1 MRIIN
6 LYFAQVILSR
16 TLLVFSILL
25 SIFVF
30 VTFVDQLADVGIN
43 GYDLTNVLQYVGLT
57 IPKTIYELFPMAALL
72 GTILGLS
79 SMAVDSELVVMRAS
93 GVSLLQIVGA
103 VLKVGAVFVLLS
115 ILIGELIMPTTE
127 SMAQRQRA
135 QALQRDI
142 NQQSNFG
149 LWMRDKKTYVKVD
162 EVLPDLTL
170 LGIRI
175 FEFDEEGHLRSLVY
189 AKQGLF
195 DDRQEEGLEGGGCW
209 RLGDVKQTLISQR
222 GAESKKIDEAC
233 WRTLVTPQ
241 ILSVF
246 LIKPDQLSTFQLRR
260 YINHLQSNNQ
270 ETGTYELAF
279 WNKIMLPLSTAVM
292 VILAIPFVF
301 HQLRSAGL
309 GRSLFVG
316 IMLGMAFYVFSKG
329 FGFFVLVY
337 GIPPFIGAI
346 LPAGMFLCGAA
357 IMLRR
362 VA

>member
-16 TLLVFSILL
+16 TILVFSILL
-25 SIFVF
+25 GLFVF
-30 VTFVDQLADVGIN
+30 VTFVDQLADLGTN
-43 GYDLTNVLQYVGLT
+43 SYDISNVVQYVLLT

-79 SMAVDSELVVMRAS
+79 AMAVDSELIVIRAS
-93 GVSLLQIVGA
+93 GVSMLQIVGA

-115 ILIGELIMPTTE
+115 VLIGELIMPTTE

-149 LWMRDKKTYVKVD
+149 LWMRDKKTYVNVD

-170 LGIRI
+170 RGLRI
-175 FEFDEEGHLRSLVY
+175 FEFDDEGHLRSLVY
-189 AKQGLF
+189 AEAGLF
-195 DDRQEEGLEGGGCW
+195 DEKQERSFDKEDCW
-209 RLGDVKQTLISQR
+209 RLVKVKQTLISRR
-222 GAESKKIDEAC
+222 GATSKKIHEAC
-233 WRTLVTPQ
+233 WHTLVTPQ

-246 LIKPDQLSTFQLRR
+246 LIKPDQLSTIQLRR
-260 YINHLQSNNQ
+260 YIDHLQSNNQ

-301 HQLRSAGL
+301 HQLRNAGL
-309 GRSLFVG
+309 GRSLFMG
-316 IMLGMAFYVFSKG
+316 IMLGMGFYVFSKG

-337 GIPPFIGAI
+337 GITPFVGAI
-346 LPAGMFLCGAA
+346 LPAVLFLCGAVF
-357 IMLRR
+357 MLRK
-362 VA
+362 VS

>member
-16 TLLVFSILL
+16 TLLVFSVLL
-25 SIFVF
+25 GLFVF
-30 VTFVDQLADVGIN
+30 VTFVDQLADVGTN
-43 GYDLTNVLQYVGLT
+43 SYDITSVVQYVVLT
-57 IPKTIYELFPMAALL
+57 IPKTIYELFPLAALL
-72 GTILGLS
+72 GTIMGLS
-79 SMAVDSELVVMRAS
+79 AMATDSELVVIRAS
-93 GVSLLQIVGA
+93 GVSMAQIVVA

-115 ILIGELIMPTTE
+115 VLIGELIMPTTE

-135 QALQRDI
+135 EALQRDI

-149 LWMRDKKTYVKVD
+149 LWMRDKKTYVNVE

-170 LGIRI
+170 RGLRI
-175 FEFDEEGHLRSLVY
+175 FEFDDEGQLRSLVY
-189 AKQGLF
+189 AEAGEF
-195 DDRQEEGLEGGGCW
+195 DEFQEKNSEQDCW
-209 RLGDVKQTLISQR
+209 RLIGVKQTLISQR
-222 GAESKKIDEAC
+222 GAISKKIDEAC
-233 WRTLVTPQ
+233 WQTLVTPQ

-246 LIKPDQLSTFQLRR
+246 LIKPDQLSTVHLRR
-260 YINHLQSNNQ
+260 YINHLRSNNQ

-279 WNKIMLPLSTAVM
+279 WNKIMLPISTAVM

-337 GIPPFIGAI
+337 GITPFLGAI
-346 LPAGMFLCGAA
+346 LPALLFLIGATL
-357 IMLRR
+357 MLRR
-362 VA
+362 VS